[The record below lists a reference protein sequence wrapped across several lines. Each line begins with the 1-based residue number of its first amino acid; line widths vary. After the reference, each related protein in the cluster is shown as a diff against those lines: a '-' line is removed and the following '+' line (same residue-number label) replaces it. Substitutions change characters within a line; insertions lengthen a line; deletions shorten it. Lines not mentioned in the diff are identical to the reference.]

1 MEPITTT
8 LLSALVAGA
17 AAGVTEAGKKLVVD
31 GYEALKAALKARF
44 GADSELAG
52 AVAGLEKHPDSD
64 GRKQSLHEEIVTA
77 KAQEDPELVELA
89 RALLD
94 QIESQP
100 GGAQHIQKAV
110 GSYIAQA
117 DRGSTATVTVTR
129 KD

>member
-1 MEPITTT
+1 MEPFTTVI
-8 LLSALVAGA
+8 LSALAAGA

-31 GYEALKAALKARF
+31 GYEALKAALTAKF
-44 GADSELAG
+44 GADSELAD

-64 GRKQSLHEEIVTA
+64 GRKQTLHEEIVAA
-77 KAQEDPELVELA
+77 KAQEDPELVKLA
-89 RALLD
+89 QALLD

-100 GGAQHIQKAV
+100 GGAQHIQNAV

-117 DRGSTATVTVTR
+117 DRGGTASVTVTR

>member
-1 MEPITTT
+1 MEPITTVI
-8 LLSALVAGA
+8 LSALIAGA
-17 AAGVTEAGKKLVVD
+17 AAGVGEAGKRLVVD
-31 GYEALKAALKARF
+31 GYEALKAALTARF
-44 GADSELAG
+44 GADSDLAD

-64 GRKQSLHEEIVTA
+64 GRKQTLHEEIVA
-77 KAQEDPELVELA
+77 VKADADPELVELA

-100 GGAQHIQKAV
+100 GGAQHIQNAV

-117 DRGSTATVTVTR
+117 DRGGTATVTVNR

>member
-1 MEPITTT
+1 M
-8 LLSALVAGA
+8 
-17 AAGVTEAGKKLVVD
+17 VD
-31 GYEALKAALKARF
+31 GYEALKAALTARF

-64 GRKQSLHEEIVTA
+64 GRKQTLDEEIVAA
-77 KAQEDPELVELA
+77 KADADPELVELA

-94 QIESQP
+94 RIESQP
-100 GGAQHIQKAV
+100 GGAQHIQNAM

-117 DRGSTATVTVTR
+117 DRGGTASVTVTR

>member
-1 MEPITTT
+1 MEPITTVI
-8 LLSALVAGA
+8 LSALAAGA
-17 AAGVTEAGKKLVVD
+17 AAGVTEAGTKLVVD

-52 AVAGLEKHPDSD
+52 AVAGLEKNPDSD
-64 GRKQSLHEEIVTA
+64 GRKKTLDEEIVAA
-77 KAQEDPELVELA
+77 KAQEDPELVALA
-89 RALLD
+89 RALLA

-100 GGAQHIQKAV
+100 GGAQHIQNAV

-117 DRGSTATVTVTR
+117 DRGSTASVTVTR

>member
-1 MEPITTT
+1 MEPVTTVI
-8 LLSALVAGA
+8 LSALAAGA
-17 AAGVTEAGKKLVVD
+17 AAGVTEAGTKLVVD
-31 GYEALKAALKARF
+31 GYEALKAALTARF
-44 GADSELAG
+44 GADSDLAG

-64 GRKQSLHEEIVTA
+64 GRKKTLHEEIVAA

-100 GGAQHIQKAV
+100 GGARHIQKAV

-117 DRGSTATVTVTR
+117 DRGGTASVTVTR

>member
-1 MEPITTT
+1 MEPITTAI
-8 LLSALVAGA
+8 LSALAAGA
-17 AAGVTEAGKKLVVD
+17 AAGVTKVGTKLVVD
-31 GYEALKAALKARF
+31 GYDALKAALRARF

-64 GRKQSLHEEIVTA
+64 GRKQTLHEEIVAA
-77 KAQEDPELVELA
+77 KADADPELVELA

-100 GGAQHIQKAV
+100 GGAQHIQNAV

-117 DRGSTATVTVTR
+117 DRGGTASVTVTR